1 MLLTLKR
8 FYAQLRLC
16 VVFFF
21 CGLLPLRA
29 VEPAEI
35 SSPLWSQVEARRL
48 WDDPEWWTLVH
59 YHRTMWGRVESR
71 IDDPRFFL
79 HPRGKVNRKAELKAT
94 LHAFLEPES
103 VGGERSLACRFPARR
118 QWLLEKLELPES
130 VFPDGDCEDFHEAI
144 AQLEIESA
152 AMIYPAG
159 YLNSPASMFGHL
171 LLVLDRKDK
180 DRLLSRAVNYA
191 AVVGDSFG
199 PLFAV
204 KGIFGLY
211 DGVFA
216 ILPYYDKVEEYSA
229 VNRRDI
235 WEYPLELSETEL
247 DRLLR
252 HVWELQELRSRYF
265 FFKENCAF
273 NLLYPIEAARA
284 SVKLVR
290 RFRMSAVPVS
300 LLQQL
305 AESGAT
311 GEPVYRPS
319 KASVMRDLVS
329 RLSPAEQERAR
340 VLMEGGALDGSES
353 AVLISF
359 AIEWIQYLYTEKMI
373 TPEVYRER
381 IFPLLSARSKLGR
394 VETSVREI
402 PAAPDQGHA
411 PRRLG
416 VYGGVNT
423 TEGDGFWGVT
433 LRAAYHDWLDD
444 PAGYPE
450 GSSIRMFEVDVRG
463 DMDEGEVYLRDFT
476 LVDIR
481 SQTPPELWVRPLSWA
496 VRFSAEADPFDT
508 GHHRMIGRFATGFT
522 ERLGANGLGYVMM
535 SQLIRGDSDLDD
547 HLGWEPGG
555 EWGVLHATSR
565 LRAGVR
571 GRHHWG
577 VWGSSDVRHHVE
589 AEIRLP

>member
-1 MLLTLKR
+1 MSDDLFASLWSEVEE
-8 FYAQLRLC
+8 LRLW
-16 VVFFF
+16 
-21 CGLLPLRA
+21 
-29 VEPAEI
+29 E
-35 SSPLWSQVEARRL
+35 
-48 WDDPEWWTLVH
+48 DPEWWTLGH

-71 IDDPRFFL
+71 IDDPRFFI
-79 HPRGKVNRKAELKAT
+79 HPRGKVNRKAELEAT
-94 LHAFLEPES
+94 LRAFLESESGDPE
-103 VGGERSLACRFPARR
+103 RRLACRFPARR
-118 QWLLEKLELPES
+118 QWLLEKLDLPDS
-130 VFPDGDCEDFHEAI
+130 VFPDGDCDDFHEAI

-171 LLVLDRKDK
+171 LLVLDRKEK

-235 WEYPLELSETEL
+235 WEYPLQLTEAELNQ
-247 DRLLR
+247 LLR

-273 NLLYPIEAARA
+273 NLLYPIEVARP
-284 SVKLVR
+284 SVNLVR

-305 AESGAT
+305 ADTGVT

-319 KASVMRDLVS
+319 KASIMQHLAS
-329 RLSPAEQERAR
+329 RLSPVEKERAR
-340 VLMEGGALDGSES
+340 ELVEGRTVDGSES
-353 AVLISF
+353 AELISF
-359 AIEWIQYLYTEKMI
+359 AIEWVQYLYTEKAI
-373 TPEVYRER
+373 SPETYRER

-394 VETSVREI
+394 MEALDPPTPV
-402 PAAPDQGHA
+402 APDQGHA

-416 VYGGVNT
+416 VYGGVNS
-423 TEGDGFWGVT
+423 TEGESFWGIT

-444 PAGYPE
+444 PAGYPQ

-463 DMDEGEVYLRDFT
+463 DSEDGSVYLQDFT
-476 LVDIR
+476 LVDNR

-496 VRFSAEADPFDT
+496 VRFSAEADPFDSD
-508 GHHRMIGRFATGFT
+508 HHRMIGRFSTGFT
-522 ERLGANGLGYVMM
+522 ERIGENGLGYVMM
-535 SQLIRGDSDLDD
+535 SQLIRGDSTLDANI
-547 HLGWEPGG
+547 GWEPGA
-555 EWGVLHATSR
+555 EW
-565 LRAGVR
+565 
-571 GRHHWG
+571 
-577 VWGSSDVRHHVE
+577 
-589 AEIRLP
+589 